1 MFGAF
6 GAMPARL
13 GLHFVSPTALEA
25 GLGERWESERP
36 LVPTL
41 DVTRLSKADLPEN
54 DALPDIEVDSET
66 FAVRVDGELIEP
78 QPASELP
85 MAQRYFLF

>member
-13 GLHFVSPTALEA
+13 GLHFVSPAAFET
-25 GLGERWESERP
+25 GLADRWESERR
-36 LVPTL
+36 LVPTQ
-41 DVTRLSKADLPEN
+41 DVSSLSKASLPEN
-54 DALPDIEVDSET
+54 DALPSIDVDSET

-78 QPASELP
+78 QPAQELP